1 MAVMVF
7 GWVTCRRW
15 DVLMYLRSYSCAH
28 WLDFRQLW
36 PLVTSSLD
44 STTGLFWIL
53 LLSCHLVCFEHLCS
67 ILTTHTH
74 RAASVTLIMD
84 VRLICMSWRTG
95 GGCDRWLV
103 WLDWLTAE
111 GWPLPD
117 KIYRNARGKIERKKK
132 NCNKIKG
139 KMRYIMAPRID

>member
-1 MAVMVF
+1 MVF

-53 LLSCHLVCFEHLCS
+53 LLSCHLVWSLLFCFEHLCS

-74 RAASVTLIMD
+74 RAASVTLIMA

-103 WLDWLTAE
+103 WPDWLTAE
-111 GWPLPD
+111 GRPLPD
-117 KIYRNARGKIERKKK
+117 KTYRNARCKIERKK
-132 NCNKIKG
+132 
-139 KMRYIMAPRID
+139 AF